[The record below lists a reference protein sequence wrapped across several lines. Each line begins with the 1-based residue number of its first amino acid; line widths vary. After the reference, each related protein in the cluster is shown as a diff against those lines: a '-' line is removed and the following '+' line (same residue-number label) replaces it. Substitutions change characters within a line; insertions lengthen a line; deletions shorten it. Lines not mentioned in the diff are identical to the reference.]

1 MIRALAA
8 SDRAHEMREQTER
21 WIRAELIPPANAAAA
36 RALMSDDEPGAK
48 HSVRPSRVFQVMG
61 AVFSA
66 IGIGAATSLYFL
78 IFSGGGLRPLLFI
91 GLALLAATEW
101 RARAQR
107 HAAGGFELAA
117 SFLGVALFLA
127 GMIQLLEDVGAWRG
141 DSLVRPLLALGA
153 LLWAAA
159 AWRWGHWL
167 LGALACA
174 FFFFFLGQFP
184 YARVSWLVLASALV
198 VLFSRMSH
206 VAPDAK
212 LPTLTPS
219 ERRTA
224 LAALVVAIGALYLSV
239 QWTGYRYALIERFS
253 RGGDPMPFLPWFR
266 PISIAGTV
274 LVPLALLASGIRW
287 RRRVLLNAGTLL
299 AAVSIATLHW
309 HLPTIAHWAI
319 LILGGGVFLAVGLSL
334 RRWFDHAPDR
344 ERGGFTADPIFEDA
358 EESSR
363 LETAASLGTMSPQAK
378 PTTSDGPRFEG
389 GGGKAGGGG
398 ASGSW

>member
-1 MIRALAA
+1 MIRELAG
-8 SDRAHEMREQTER
+8 SDRAHEMREQTDR
-21 WIRAELIPPANAAAA
+21 WIRAELISPANADAA
-36 RALMSDDEPGAK
+36 RALMIEDAPSAK

-61 AVFSA
+61 AVFSG
-66 IGIGAATSLYFL
+66 IGIGAAVSLYFL
-78 IFSGGGLRPLLFI
+78 IFSGGGLRPFLFM

-101 RARAQR
+101 RARTQR
-107 HAAGGFELAA
+107 HAGGGFELSA
-117 SFLGVALFLA
+117 SFLGVALFLT
-127 GMIQLLEDVGAWRG
+127 GMIQFLEDFSPWRG
-141 DSLVRPLLALGA
+141 ESLLRPLLALGA
-153 LLWAAA
+153 LLYGAA

-167 LGALACA
+167 LGALSCA
-174 FFFFFLGQFP
+174 FLFFFVGQFP
-184 YARVSWLVLASALV
+184 YARVSWLVCGLALV

-224 LAALVVAIGALYLSV
+224 LAALIVAIGALYLSV

-253 RGGDPMPFLPWFR
+253 RGGDPLQFLPWFR
-266 PISIAGTV
+266 VVSIAGTV
-274 LVPLALLASGIRW
+274 LVPLGLLAAGIRW

-299 AAVSIATLHW
+299 SAVSLATLHW
-309 HLPTIAHWAI
+309 HAPAMPHWAV
-319 LILGGGVFLAVGLSL
+319 LILGGGVFLGVGLWL
-334 RRWFDHAPDR
+334 RRWFDRALDR

-363 LETAASLGTMSPQAK
+363 LETVASLGTMSPEAK